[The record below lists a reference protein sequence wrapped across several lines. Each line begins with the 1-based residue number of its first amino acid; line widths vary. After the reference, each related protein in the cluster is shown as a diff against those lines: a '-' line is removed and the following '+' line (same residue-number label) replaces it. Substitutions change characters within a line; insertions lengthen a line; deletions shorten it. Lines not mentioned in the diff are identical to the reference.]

1 MITNYFQPL
10 DDNYKDTHS
19 DPKWKKINT
28 NEANNLEDININ
40 FLEDKVVNIPS
51 HCSTELDFF
60 KLIFT
65 DELFENIAKGT
76 NDYVDL

>member
-1 MITNYFQPL
+1 MIINYFQLL

-40 FLEDKVVNIPS
+40 FHEDKVVKFASNVKIKNL
-51 HCSTELDFF
+51 H
-60 KLIFT
+60 LI
-65 DELFENIAKGT
+65 
-76 NDYVDL
+76 